1 MIQGV
6 RIKET
11 DDYVIAMIS
20 ELSEGLKT
28 VLRDRFTAICRGEQ
42 NSLLNRGSYTYK
54 RTVEEFLK
62 RIESKSE
69 KIRTGMLGELIIH
82 VLTGLN
88 YPKYKTIVPYFNL
101 EERSIKKG
109 FDSVIY
115 SPDMGIWVYEVK
127 SSRKNGSKVNIDSS
141 TKSLIKTAHDDL
153 SAKLA
158 ERDESTRIWDNAMN
172 GFQVACGHF
181 GDEKKILENIIL
193 DYQDDTQTEECSPNI
208 HNVILSSV
216 LISESDNEIG
226 EDCVFDKHKE
236 YKSTYRELLI
246 FAVHKSVTV
255 NLLDFFK
262 QEVIDETS

>member
-11 DDYVIAMIS
+11 DDYVIATVS
-20 ELSEGLKT
+20 ELSEGLKM

-62 RIESKSE
+62 RIERKSE
-69 KIRTGMLGELIIH
+69 KIRTGMLGELIVH

-88 YPKYKTIVPYFNL
+88 YPEYKTIVPYFNL
-101 EERSIKKG
+101 EERSIAKG

-127 SSRKNGSKVNIDSS
+127 SSKKNGSKINIDSS

-158 ERDESTRIWDNAMN
+158 EHDESIRIWDNAMN

-181 GDEKKILENIIL
+181 GDEKKILEKIIL
-193 DYQDDTQTEECSPNI
+193 GYQDDTRTEECSPTI

-216 LISESDNEIG
+216 LISGSDKEIG
-226 EDCVFDKHKE
+226 ENCVIDKHKE
-236 YKSTYRELLI
+236 YRNTYRELLI

-262 QEVIDETS
+262 QEACC

>member
-1 MIQGV
+1 MIQGI
-6 RIKET
+6 RIKKT
-11 DDYVIAMIS
+11 DDFLIARVL
-20 ELSEGLKT
+20 ELSEELKT

-54 RTVEEFLK
+54 RTVKEFLK
-62 RIESKSE
+62 RIEPKSE
-69 KIRTGMLGELIIH
+69 KTQTGMLGELIVH

-88 YPKYKTIVPYFNL
+88 YLEYKTIVPYFNL
-101 EERSIKKG
+101 EERSIRKG

-158 ERDESTRIWDNAMN
+158 EHDESTRIWDNAMN

-193 DYQDDTQTEECSPNI
+193 GYQDDVRTEECSPNL
-208 HNVILSSV
+208 HNVILTSV
-216 LISESDNEIG
+216 LISGSVKEIG
-226 EDCVFDKHKE
+226 KACVLDKHKE
-236 YKSTYRELLI
+236 YKNTYSKLQI

-255 NLLDFFK
+255 DLLNFFK
-262 QEVIDETS
+262 QEVDDETS

>member
-1 MIQGV
+1 MING
-6 RIKET
+6 IKIKKT
-11 DDYVIAMIS
+11 DDYLIARVF
-20 ELSEGLKT
+20 ELSQQLKT

-62 RIESKSE
+62 RIERKSE
-69 KIRTGMLGELIIH
+69 KTRTGMLGELIVH

-88 YPKYKTIVPYFNL
+88 YKEYKTIVPYFNL

-127 SSRKNGSKVNIDSS
+127 SSRKNGSKVSIDSS

-158 ERDESTRIWDNAMN
+158 ERDETTRIWDNAMN

-181 GDEKKILENIIL
+181 DDEKKILEEIIL
-193 DYQDDTQTEECSPNI
+193 DYQDDARTEECSPNL

-216 LISESDNEIG
+216 LISGNDNEIG
-226 EDCVFDKHKE
+226 EECVFDKHKE
-236 YKSTYRELLI
+236 YRSTYRELLI

-255 NLLDFFK
+255 DLLDFFK
-262 QEVIDETS
+262 QEVADETS